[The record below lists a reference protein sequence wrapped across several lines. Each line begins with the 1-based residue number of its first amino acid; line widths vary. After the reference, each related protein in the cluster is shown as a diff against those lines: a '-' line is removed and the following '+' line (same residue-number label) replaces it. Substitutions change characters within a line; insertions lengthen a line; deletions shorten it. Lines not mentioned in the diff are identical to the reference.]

1 MMKLIVKVVFLLLL
15 NIPMLILGQGNEH
28 KLIKE
33 VYDVTYYEGED
44 ADKEKH
50 KLNLFIPNHV
60 ENPPMMLWIHGGA
73 WAFGDRKGETELA
86 RKFAKEG
93 IAVAAISYRLSPGTW
108 VDPEHTSGIEHPE
121 HIRDV
126 ARAFAWVYQQADE
139 YKYDKHSI
147 FVSGYS
153 AGGHLSAL
161 LALDPD
167 YLTEV
172 GQSVRDVKGAIPI
185 AGAYDIAAY
194 YKTHLEFNG
203 KDLADG
209 HVKGAFGK
217 TIAQLEKASPTLY
230 VENQWVPMLVIS
242 ETQSYDYTR
251 LLETACESK
260 GNDVMEFF
268 HVKDMN
274 HKELYEN
281 LSKSLKS
288 DYRDIIVNY
297 IKRERADYQYVQT
310 RDVKLAYKVFG
321 TGTPL
326 FLLNGGPGFP
336 SHHFADLAKKL
347 SEKYQVVL
355 FDQRGTGYSSIE
367 EKNNSTI
374 TLDLMVQDLE
384 NLRKHL
390 NYDEIIVMGHS
401 FGGIYAMNYA
411 AAYPEHVKKMI
422 LSHSGGMEIDMINDV
437 GQRLRSNLNEKDRA
451 DLNGL
456 SQDNLNPNIYTMRR
470 AKIIAPAYVY
480 NKELATSVFKGLAFK
495 SRFYPEVNLLVY
507 QDMRN
512 NRMNLT
518 KEMQSFKKPVLIIHG
533 ANDIVNPDVARHAD
547 KTFPD
552 SKLLILDECAHYGWL
567 EKPSIYFGTIYDFLE
582 AS

>member
-1 MMKLIVKVVFLLLL
+1 MKIIFKTVLLLL
-15 NIPMLILGQGNEH
+15 LSSPILVIGQANENREV
-28 KLIKE
+28 KE
-33 VYDVTYYEGED
+33 IYDIAYYNEEN

-50 KLNLFIPNHV
+50 KLNLFIPKNV

-86 RKFAKEG
+86 RKFAEAG

-108 VDPEHTSGIEHPE
+108 ADPKLTSGIQHPE

-126 ARAFAWVYQQADE
+126 ARAFSWVYEHAEE
-139 YKYDKHSI
+139 YQYDKHSI

-161 LALDPD
+161 LALNPV

-172 GQSVRDVKGAIPI
+172 GRSVRDIKGAIPI
-185 AGAYDIAAY
+185 AGAYDMAAY
-194 YKTHLEFNG
+194 YETHLKSNG
-203 KDLADG
+203 KALAEG
-209 HVKGAFGK
+209 HVKGALGE
-217 TIAQLEKASPTLY
+217 TMEQLKEASPTEY
-230 VENQWVPMLVIS
+230 VENQWVPMLVMS
-242 ETQSYDYTR
+242 ETQTYNYTR
-251 LLETACESK
+251 LLEEACERR

-268 HVKDMN
+268 HVKDKD
-274 HKELYEN
+274 HKGLYEN

-288 DYRDIIVNY
+288 DYRDMIVDY
-297 IKRERADYQYVQT
+297 IKNNRADYQYLQT
-310 RDVKLAYKVFG
+310 KDVKLAYKVFG

-336 SHHFADLAKKL
+336 SHHFSDLAEKL

-355 FDQRGTGYSSIE
+355 FDQRGTGYSSLK
-367 EKNNSTI
+367 EKNNSTV

-390 NYDEIIVMGHS
+390 NHEKIILMGHS
-401 FGGIYAMNYA
+401 FGGMYAMSYA
-411 AAYPEHVKKMI
+411 ASYPEHVKRMI

-451 DLNGL
+451 DLNTL
-456 SQDNLNPNIYTMRR
+456 SQSLNPDIYTMHR

-480 NKELATSVFKGLAFK
+480 NRELAESVYKGLAFK

-507 QDMRN
+507 QDMRKN
-512 NRMNLT
+512 GLNLT
-518 KEMQSFKKPVLIIHG
+518 KKMQSFEKPVLIIHG
-533 ANDIVNPDVARHAD
+533 ANDIVNPKVARHAD

-552 SKLLILDECAHYGWL
+552 SKLLMLDKCAHYGWL
-567 EKPSIYFGTIYDFLE
+567 EKPDIYFDTIYDFLE